1 MATVPPV
8 PAAIA
13 RVGVGAHETWEVAL
27 DEAAAGLGEV
37 APDLVLIGVGSAFV
51 SEVPAIADQV
61 WRTFQA
67 PIVLGASG
75 RGVIA
80 QHSEYEHAST
90 VALMGLR
97 LPGAILSPA
106 HLTQRTLEHLTDPAT
121 CYRRLGAIPEDING
135 WIVLANPFRFDI
147 LSALAALEMAY
158 PGAPVVG
165 GVASPDA
172 QTRQTALLINGE
184 AVFDGAIALGIGGP
198 YELLPAVSHGCE
210 PIGQPWTITG
220 VSGDWIESI
229 GGRPA
234 LAILDDILQRT
245 PQDLRNQTRTNL
257 LVGLATDEYRTEFQR
272 GDFVVRSI
280 AGVDQSS
287 GAVAGP
293 GGRRSGSDLQPRWPA
308 RQPRRAGP
316 GRDGGLRGAR
326 AGSEPVRLRE
336 SRHVDDPAQ
345 VPGHPDHRSL
355 HRRRDRPGRTGERGP
370 FPQPDP
376 RPDRPPSLTLS
387 GSAGA
392 GARSHPG
399 LKVSAATPSIAGDQ
413 PLFSRKPAVRHR
425 PELKVRAKSQ

>member
-280 AGVDQSS
+280 AGVDQPS
-287 GAVAGP
+287 GAIAIGARARPGQTIQFQLRDPAVA
-293 GGRRSGSDLQPRWPA
+293 DL
-308 RQPRRAGP
+308 
-316 GRDGGLRGAR
+316 DLTFSLDGLRGSLGELDPVAMVAFAGQER
-326 AGSEPVRLRE
+326 GRNLFGSESHDTLTIQRKFPGIPTIGLYTAGE
-336 SRHVDDPAQ
+336 IGPAGPASA
-345 VPGHPDHRSL
+345 VHSL
-355 HRRRDRPGRTGERGP
+355 
-370 FPQPDP
+370 
-376 RPDRPPSLTLS
+376 SLTL
-387 GSAGA
+387 GLI
-392 GARSHPG
+392 AR
-399 LKVSAATPSIAGDQ
+399 
-413 PLFSRKPAVRHR
+413 RH
-425 PELKVRAKSQ
+425 